1 MSINKTEGDNKKKGV
16 FSRLF
21 SRTEQQ
27 TQYDS
32 YEEVFMNSTTSEA
45 SSDDKE
51 NENAHF
57 EEQLQDSQQ
66 SDSDEYQYELEI
78 QEDHEALPEQNVLIA
93 EKEEIEISAE
103 AGSTDELSEEDAS
116 EQGEEPKQGEDA
128 VSDEALQ
135 DANATAIFSFADELP
150 EGSEVESEG
159 VSISDIQDTAKSY
172 YNENHDSTLD
182 DKVDNLLKLAST
194 GFEEEKTEPYVEH
207 TNLGLEV
214 PDEEQDTSKKKKR
227 KRKEVVSNEDMEMLG
242 SLSQGEQDDD
252 SLSVGIGKADALGKK
267 YEEMLDDNEPDVE
280 YTDKAQE
287 KAIISSLRKNAISA
301 FIGVILSLAAF
312 AACLYFETAAGS
324 GRWHPAIFEP
334 GRYGLVYAMSM
345 LQIMFISVM
354 FNLDGVIRGFK
365 GLTKAK
371 ARPESIAVMTTIICT
386 LHVIAGVTFASHKA
400 ELKTYCSVGCF
411 ALVLLAVNSFIK
423 AYTALSSFCIAAS
436 KMPKYTTCE
445 LDATSPEAA
454 AFAKY
459 LEEDTTIFTVEKTDF
474 ISGFFKKNYACPEAS
489 KSSFGIYITSLVAG
503 FVCAIAS
510 ALLTQNAYTAI
521 STGCAVSLAALPANL
536 LISTA
541 LPFFIASLKS
551 ARTKTAFIGEAACDM
566 YTNAGILSFD
576 DSEVFPPKGVKVSS
590 IRTYGDTRIDKVIIY
605 MARIFN
611 KLEGP
616 LSYIFDRSVQDS
628 GENIGDAEIISRT
641 SDGIKVKIDDKEIL
655 LGTSSYLKLYD
666 IHTPIDNIDE
676 SFLQSLGSIIY
687 MATGSSLSA
696 KFYIKYSM
704 NQSFEKILRSLYDS
718 GICAGVKTIDPCI
731 NNQLINGN
739 LRGSGYP
746 VSVIKRDEA
755 GIDSQV
761 VRNELP
767 GSIISLTGTHN
778 FLKGFIRLDA
788 LRNTYRSNS
797 LIGRISAI
805 IGIIVAGALTL
816 TGAVS
821 ILSPTFFLVL
831 GLLWCVPTVVLSLL
845 TK

>member
-1 MSINKTEGDNKKKGV
+1 MSIKKTEGENNKKGV

-21 SRTEQQ
+21 SRTADQ
-27 TQYDS
+27 TQYDA
-32 YEEVFMNSTTSEA
+32 YEEVFVSNNESEA
-45 SSDDKE
+45 PSDVKE
-51 NENAHF
+51 NENAAF
-57 EEQLQDSQQ
+57 EDALQDSQQ
-66 SDSDEYQYELEI
+66 NESDEYQYELDI
-78 QEDHEALPEQNVLIA
+78 QPEQNVLIA

-103 AGSTDELSEEDAS
+103 PCEQDEIYEEEQASENEGSSEADELSDAS
-116 EQGEEPKQGEDA
+116 
-128 VSDEALQ
+128 
-135 DANATAIFSFADELP
+135 ATAVFSFANELP
-150 EGSEVESEG
+150 EGSETAKEELSVAE
-159 VSISDIQDTAKSY
+159 IQDTAKSY
-172 YNENHDSTLD
+172 YKENHDSTLD
-182 DKVDNLLKLAST
+182 DKVDKLLQLATT
-194 GFEEEKTEPYVEH
+194 GFEDDETEKAEESVEH

-214 PDEEQDTSKKKKR
+214 PEEEQEGTKKKK
-227 KRKEVVSNEDMEMLG
+227 KKKKDVVSNEDMEMLG

-252 SLSVGIGKADALGKK
+252 SANVGIGKADALGKK
-267 YEEMLDDNEPDVE
+267 YEELLDENEPDVE

-287 KAIISSLRKNAISA
+287 KAIISSLRKSAISTFA
-301 FIGVILSLAAF
+301 CVILSLAAF
-312 AACLYFETAAGS
+312 IACLYFETAAGS
-324 GRWHPAIFEP
+324 GRWHPAYFEP

-345 LQIMFISVM
+345 LQIMFVSVI

-365 GLTKAK
+365 GMAKAK
-371 ARPESIAVMTTIICT
+371 ARPEAIAVMTCLICT
-386 LHVIAGVTFASHKA
+386 LHVIAGATFASHKA

-411 ALVLLAVNSFIK
+411 ALVLLALNSFIK

-459 LEEDTTIFTVEKTDF
+459 LEEDTTIFTVEKADF

-489 KSSFGIYITSLVAG
+489 KNSFGIYITSLVAG

-510 ALLTQNAYTAI
+510 AILTRNAYTAI
-521 STGCAVSLAALPANL
+521 STGCAVALAALPANL
-536 LISTA
+536 LLSTA

-551 ARTKTAFIGEAACDM
+551 ARTKTAFIGEAACDL
-566 YTNAGILSFD
+566 YTSAGILSFD

-611 KLEGP
+611 KLDGP
-616 LSYIFDRSVQDS
+616 LSFIFDRSVQDS

-641 SDGIKVKIDDKEIL
+641 ADGMKVRIDDKEIL
-655 LGTSSYLKLYD
+655 LGTGSYLKLYD

-696 KFYIKYSM
+696 KFYIKYTM

-746 VSVIKRDEA
+746 VSVIKRDGTASTE
-755 GIDSQV
+755 SQV
-761 VRNELP
+761 IRDELP

-778 FLKGFIRLDA
+778 FLKGFIRLDS

-797 LIGRISAI
+797 LIGRISAVV
-805 IGIIVAGALTL
+805 GIIVAGALTL

-821 ILSPTFFLVL
+821 ILTPTFFLVL